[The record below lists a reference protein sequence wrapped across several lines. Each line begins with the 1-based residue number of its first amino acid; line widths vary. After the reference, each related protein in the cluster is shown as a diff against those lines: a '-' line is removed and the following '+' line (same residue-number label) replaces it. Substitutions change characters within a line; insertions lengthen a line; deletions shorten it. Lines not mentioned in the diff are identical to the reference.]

1 MAFDF
6 MHQEAERIAAERKA
20 AEKESEKAPAPSPA
34 PTPAPTPSPATPAP
48 LQGINVPKSFL
59 ICCTKEDLWEVVGGV
74 DKGGIMVREG
84 ESTTSTQTADRLS
97 TGAIVLLLEL
107 KGDRLHYKLKSGTGP
122 EEGWVSLSNGPKRR
136 PPPWKN
142 VKQPQISY
150 QEMTEIASK
159 NDPGD
164 YYGMKFPYTKDMIVQ
179 MGPEWL
185 TQDGM
190 KGEAFH
196 KSGVLPRDN
205 AVTKISDAKE
215 FVGGGA
221 GLKCTFTVE
230 YKKDAPYLHKKLFA
244 KLPHKPG
251 GSDRYYV
258 SCMWNHDRPEIVFNI
273 FLQESW
279 KGKKEF
285 QPGEIEPAYDK
296 YKDWELPDG
305 GPMYYTACCRAL
317 GKMAAYH
324 KQKRLHPKVDEM
336 FPMPDP
342 VPQIPPLP
350 GMDDITRKQTSAKE
364 ITDPL
369 FLSKWKEELL
379 DIADYQGEMHCF
391 LSGAETANPHDYVGL
406 THNNLQIDNA
416 FFWRNAWAP
425 SSCDVGEKNEVE
437 VGLLDWGILNCG
449 PLAGSVQGCISG
461 ASTEVLLEHRD
472 AFLEAFASSYEQ
484 NGGALQENVKPFD
497 APVVRDRHQQCGTS
511 LEDIKDWM
519 DPRLVD
525 RFQTRAHTTQFKE
538 SLQLYR
544 KWDLYSF
551 FKKSVGTYCSK
562 NTPESRI
569 WKAFAG
575 TWAKLKEREV
585 EILHNST
592 LAEIVLGFWLIVSL
606 FLPSRQFL
614 ICIMYWNFLRQRY
627 QVPRSHEAHLKAWR
641 QINAKAAPLLQA
653 APFLN
658 KPLDMAKGW
667 FAPQ

>member
-1 MAFDF
+1 LDSRRAACEVLVLAVAMDFDDLDNEEETAK
-6 MHQEAERIAAERKA
+6 QAEDEKKAAEKAAAEAAAAKRREEAERIAAERKA

-34 PTPAPTPSPATPAP
+34 PTPAPTPSPATPVAEE
-48 LQGINVPKSFL
+48 
-59 ICCTKEDLWEVVGGV
+59 EDLWEVVGGV

-122 EEGWVSLSNGPKRR
+122 EEGWVSTRLKGNDLVIPIVGENGPKRR

-185 TQDGM
+185 TQ
-190 KGEAFH
+190 AFH

-273 FLQESW
+273 FLQESVPFRVPKCYFGDISAATTNFVLITEALSW
-279 KGKKEF
+279 AEKGKKEF

-350 GMDDITRKQTSAKE
+350 GMDDITRKQTSAKVDQLIRFVSETARAVFPEE

-416 FFWRNAWAP
+416 FFWRN
-425 SSCDVGEKNEVE
+425 EKNEVE

-484 NGGALQENVKPFD
+484 NGGPSLDRERFKKMSNLLMLQWCVTVISNVAQVLKFTK
-497 APVVRDRHQQCGTS
+497 AQEWQ
-511 LEDIKDWM
+511 DIKDWM

-551 FKKSVGTYCSK
+551 FKKW
-562 NTPESRI
+562 R
-569 WKAFAG
+569 AD
-575 TWAKLKEREV
+575 
-585 EILHNST
+585 
-592 LAEIVLGFWLIVSL
+592 LG
-606 FLPSRQFL
+606 LPPKR
-614 ICIMYWNFLRQRY
+614 
-627 QVPRSHEAHLKAWR
+627 
-641 QINAKAAPLLQA
+641 
-653 APFLN
+653 
-658 KPLDMAKGW
+658 
-667 FAPQ
+667 